1 MRRVRGHRA
10 VAVRRSTPR
19 QRKGSAGEQGGAFDR
34 RGMGADHP
42 RRRPA
47 PCAANLCRA
56 DARGGAF
63 AARRPVAL
71 HGGSARSRSA
81 RDRPPARPPADI
93 RRGGTR
99 AGRRA
104 PAADRETALKLLE
117 LTLGIMTAVGGFVDI
132 SELVFAAQAGSRF
145 GYALIW
151 VLIISTVGIMVFG
164 EMSGRVAAIAKQPVF
179 NLMRHRLGLKMG
191 LPTLIASLISNLI
204 TCAAEVGGVALV
216 LHLLTGAPY
225 MLMAVAATIAL
236 IASVWVFPFKWIE
249 RVYGLLGLFM
259 IVFAAALVAL
269 HPPWAQVGQGA
280 VPHIPA
286 GLSNRELIPYA
297 YFSVAI
303 VSAVMFPYE
312 TYFYSSGGI
321 EEKWGPKDLGIN
333 RVTTIV
339 GFALGSLLAISLL
352 ASSAQLFAPLH
363 IDPQMP
369 GTVAME
375 AAIPYGRTGLL
386 LALLGMLF
394 AIGGAAVETCLS
406 NAYSLAQFFGWEWG
420 RYETPWAAPSCTIT
434 WLAVFALSLL
444 IVLSGIE
451 PVELV
456 DYAIVFSILVL
467 PLTYLPLLLLASDR
481 TYMRE
486 HANGVIANT
495 LGWIYYAVI
504 VVAAIVALPLFFL
517 TSGGQK

>member
-1 MRRVRGHRA
+1 
-10 VAVRRSTPR
+10 
-19 QRKGSAGEQGGAFDR
+19 
-34 RGMGADHP
+34 
-42 RRRPA
+42 
-47 PCAANLCRA
+47 
-56 DARGGAF
+56 
-63 AARRPVAL
+63 
-71 HGGSARSRSA
+71 
-81 RDRPPARPPADI
+81 
-93 RRGGTR
+93 
-99 AGRRA
+99 
-104 PAADRETALKLLE
+104 LKILE

-151 VLIISTVGIMVFG
+151 VFALSTIGIMVFG

-191 LPTLIASLISNLI
+191 LITLIASFVSNLI
-204 TCAAEVGGVALV
+204 TCAAEIGGVALV
-216 LHLLTGAPY
+216 LHLLTGIGYVP
-225 MLMAVAATIAL
+225 LAVIATAVL
-236 IASVWVFPFKWIE
+236 IATVWVLPFKWIE
-249 RVYGLLGLFM
+249 RAYGLLGLFM
-259 IVFAAALVAL
+259 LVFAAALIAI
-269 HPPWAQVGQGA
+269 HPPWAEVARGA
-280 VPHIPA
+280 IPHVPSNL
-286 GLSNRELIPYA
+286 GTRDLLSFC
-297 YFSVAI
+297 YFAVAI

-321 EEKWGPKDLGIN
+321 EEKWGPKDLTIN
-333 RVTTIV
+333 RLTTVV

-352 ASSAQLFAPLH
+352 ANSAQLFGPLK

-369 GTVAME
+369 GTVALE
-375 AAIPYGRTGLL
+375 AAIPFGSVGLL

-420 RYETPWAAPSCTIT
+420 RYEKPWAAPRFTIT